1 MVYVVNHGQGDKYIY
16 MTLVNIL
23 TIYNRMSRLEWKI
36 IIVNG
41 SRPFRDDVFR
51 KYVIILFMNSIDPI
65 MIYKDKK
72 R

>member
-1 MVYVVNHGQGDKYIY
+1 MVYVVNHRQGDKYIY

-23 TIYNRMSRLEWKI
+23 TIYNSMSRLEWKI
-36 IIVNG
+36 IIVNR